1 MDLSLTETQT
11 MLKSSAREFLDREAP
26 RALIKEMDESD
37 SGFSPE
43 LWSQMSDMGWVG
55 LALPEKYGGGD
66 GNLTDVGVLF
76 EELGYACVSSPLH
89 SSVLMAGLAILEAGS
104 EEQKQNLLP
113 SIANGSRILAF
124 AVTEPEYGWTPDY
137 VNLKADQSGDNYI
150 LNGTKLF
157 VPDAQIADQI
167 IVLARTAPGEE
178 KGLTMF
184 LVDGNANGLS
194 RRVLPG
200 WTGDKQCELNFNNV
214 EIPSSSILGQVNGG
228 WAPFASV
235 LDKATAVICAYM
247 VGGMQK
253 LYEMSNEYS
262 VNRIHFG
269 VPISTFQRVQDY
281 IIDILN
287 QTESAR
293 WTTYEALWKL
303 DEGRNDAGESVSMAK
318 AVASQGY
325 PLSAQ
330 DAHHVHAGT
339 GADMAYGMYLYTKKS
354 KNLHSY
360 LGDASHHKSR
370 IAQLLNL

>member
-11 MLKSSAREFLDREAP
+11 MLKNSAREFLDREAP

-55 LALPEKYGGGD
+55 LAL
-66 GNLTDVGVLF
+66 
-76 EELGYACVSSPLH
+76 
-89 SSVLMAGLAILEAGS
+89 
-104 EEQKQNLLP
+104 QKQNLLP

-228 WAPFASV
+228 WAQYQHV
-235 LDKATAVICAYM
+235 HDVRLEH
-247 VGGMQK
+247 
-253 LYEMSNEYS
+253 L
-262 VNRIHFG
+262 
-269 VPISTFQRVQDY
+269 
-281 IIDILN
+281 
-287 QTESAR
+287 
-293 WTTYEALWKL
+293 
-303 DEGRNDAGESVSMAK
+303 
-318 AVASQGY
+318 AVASQGD